1 MLVYP
6 SGVDVSSST
15 LRFLAARLREHRRAL
30 GTRWRRLNAGR
41 QALLTLAHLRNG
53 QPYAQLAAGFGIAT
67 TTAYRY
73 ITEAV
78 NLLAALAP
86 TLTEAARAASTK
98 AYVILDGTFLPIDR
112 IAADRPFYS
121 GKHKKHGMNVQVIA
135 DPKGRLMWASPALAG
150 AIHDVRAAREHGII
164 DALAEAGISCWAD
177 KGYQGAG
184 GTVRLPYRGRWD
196 SLSTGQQAVN
206 RSHAKIRALVEQ
218 AIATLKSWRLLRK
231 LRCSTTR
238 ITSLVQ
244 AVLVLQ
250 LAATG

>member
-6 SGVDVSSST
+6 SGVDVSSSA

-53 QPYAQLAAGFGIAT
+53 QPYAQLAAGFGVGT

-86 TLTEAARAASTK
+86 TLTEAVRAASAK
-98 AYVILDGTFLPIDR
+98 AYVILDGTLLPIDR

-150 AIHDVRAAREHGII
+150 AVHDVRAAREHGII
-164 DALAEAGISCWAD
+164 EALAEADITCWAD

-250 LAATG
+250 LVATG